1 MRNPSRW
8 RPLRLW
14 FMALELRRKR
24 RKRLSMT
31 SLIDVIFLLLLFFM
45 LTSTFSKFGEVE
57 LTTAAAGGATNDLPI
72 RFIKLEPTRIL
83 IDGAAMDM
91 DQVSAAMQ
99 VGKPQIALI
108 SLTPQVTSQQL
119 IDLLAALRTVPKLQT
134 QVMG

>member
-1 MRNPSRW
+1 
-8 RPLRLW
+8 
-14 FMALELRRKR
+14 MALELRRKR